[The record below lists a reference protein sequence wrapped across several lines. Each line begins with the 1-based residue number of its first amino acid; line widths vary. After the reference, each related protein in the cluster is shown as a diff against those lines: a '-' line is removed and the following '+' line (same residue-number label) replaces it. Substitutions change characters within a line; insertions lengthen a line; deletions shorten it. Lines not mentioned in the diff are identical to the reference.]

1 MEGRGELGLSSFVVS
16 KGMGMGITEDR
27 RGPSGKILPGLKMDL
42 EEALCRLREV
52 FAAKGVVLAYLFG
65 SYAEG
70 TATPKSD
77 LDIAV
82 LVEGGDLYESYR
94 ELFLAVREALGTERF
109 NRLLLNGAPLS
120 LKFEVVSHGRLIYC
134 RDEDAL
140 NEFEMDVIRK
150 YQDTAYLRA
159 VQDEYRKE
167 RAKQWYSEGAA

>member
-1 MEGRGELGLSSFVVS
+1 
-16 KGMGMGITEDR
+16 MGVTENR
-27 RGPSGKILPGLKMDL
+27 RGPSGKILSGLKMDL
-42 EEALCRLREV
+42 EEALRRLKEV
-52 FAAKGVVLAYLFG
+52 FAGKGVVLAYLFG

-82 LVEGGDLYESYR
+82 LVEGESGDLYESYR

-109 NRLLLNGAPLS
+109 DLLLLNGAPLS

-134 RDEDAL
+134 RDEDLL

-150 YQDTAYLRA
+150 FQDTAYLRA
-159 VQDEYRKE
+159 VQDEYLRK
-167 RAKQWYSEGAA
+167 RVKQWYSKGAA